1 MTPELVVIAAS
12 AGHSS
17 LGQMTKKKAKKKTT
31 GKAARKKK
39 AGSKKPIDPGQVR
52 DQISGMVKSG
62 AKEITAAVIGQAK
75 LGQLAPA
82 RFLFEVAKIFP
93 PVNDGEAATA
103 EEDCLAKTLLAR
115 IDAPKKPP
123 ETEAGEE
130 DDGAESESAAN
141 VQSEEESA
149 GEGVDAEDEAP
160 KSGDTVE

>member
-1 MTPELVVIAAS
+1 MN
-12 AGHSS
+12 
-17 LGQMTKKKAKKKTT
+17 KKKAKKKTT
-31 GKAARKKK
+31 GKAARKRK

-52 DQISGMVKSG
+52 EQISGMVKSG

-75 LGQLAPA
+75 LGQLGPA
-82 RFLFEVAKIFP
+82 RYLFEVAKIFP

-123 ETEAGEE
+123 ETEAGDE
-130 DDGAESESAAN
+130 DEGAGSENAA
-141 VQSEEESA
+141 QAESEEESV
-149 GEGVDAEDEAP
+149 GEGVGAEDETP